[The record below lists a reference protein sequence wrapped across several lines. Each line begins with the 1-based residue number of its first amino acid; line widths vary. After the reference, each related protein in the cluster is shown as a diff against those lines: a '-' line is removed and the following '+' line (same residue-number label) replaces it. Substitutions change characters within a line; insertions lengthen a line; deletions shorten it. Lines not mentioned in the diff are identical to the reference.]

1 MPSTGRCGGKKVL
14 VGGRVF
20 VAAIT
25 VVGIVSGGVVGPG
38 TAIAA
43 MPGGYAAAVRA
54 AQASAADSAAA
65 DRAFVRFVALRH
77 PQSTVRAAAWLAL
90 LSSTPDAAVAQF
102 LASGYEAARARA
114 AARNQQNLDFAKRI
128 LATHTAAYAPEV
140 NAAAKRAVNG
150 SDADRELFAR
160 TGYTEAAAR
169 DRQVRE
175 ADGRHAAAL
184 VQADRDY
191 VAVLRDSDPGAQVRV
206 GAGYALR
213 AGATDA
219 DLVEFFAYGWN
230 SSARLDLELHQ
241 SAIADSDVR
250 WRATIN
256 RLVVEARAAEQAAR
270 EASGE
275 AAAAARAQAAT
286 AWRTVGEQG
295 TPPRSAWRHAEDV
308 AAAQAA
314 SWQAIALAAAAADG
328 VNWESIAASSVSNQA
343 AWNTERETAAEQARY
358 WTELLDQA
366 RAAELE
372 MTDPPS

>member
-1 MPSTGRCGGKKVL
+1 MGKRALITAV
-14 VGGRVF
+14 
-20 VAAIT
+20 T
-25 VVGIVSGGVVGPG
+25 VVGVLSGGMTGPG
-38 TAIAA
+38 TANAA
-43 MPGGYAAAVRA
+43 LPGAFAAAVGA
-54 AQASAADSAAA
+54 APAGVTDSAAA
-65 DRAFVRFVALRH
+65 DRAFVRFIALRH

-102 LASGYEAARARA
+102 LASGYEPARARA
-114 AARNQQNLDFAKRI
+114 AAQNQQNLDFAKRI

-150 SDADRELFAR
+150 SDTDRELFAR

-206 GAGYALR
+206 GAAYALR

-250 WRATIN
+250 WRSTIN
-256 RLVVEARAAEQAAR
+256 GLVTEARAAEQAAR

-286 AWRTVGEQG
+286 AWRTVGEQT
-295 TPPRSAWRHAEDV
+295 TPARSAWRHAEDV
-308 AAAQAA
+308 ATAQAA
-314 SWQAIALAAAAADG
+314 SWQAIALAAAAAES
-328 VNWESIAASSVSNQA
+328 VNWEPVAASSVA
-343 AWNTERETAAEQARY
+343 TEAVWNTERETAAEQARY
-358 WTELLDQA
+358 WTALLAQA

-372 MTDPPS
+372 MTDPPR

>member
-1 MPSTGRCGGKKVL
+1 
-14 VGGRVF
+14 
-20 VAAIT
+20 
-25 VVGIVSGGVVGPG
+25 
-38 TAIAA
+38 
-43 MPGGYAAAVRA
+43 
-54 AQASAADSAAA
+54 
-65 DRAFVRFVALRH
+65 
-77 PQSTVRAAAWLAL
+77 
-90 LSSTPDAAVAQF
+90 
-102 LASGYEAARARA
+102 
-114 AARNQQNLDFAKRI
+114 
-128 LATHTAAYAPEV
+128 
-140 NAAAKRAVNG
+140 
-150 SDADRELFAR
+150 
-160 TGYTEAAAR
+160 
-169 DRQVRE
+169 
-175 ADGRHAAAL
+175 L

-213 AGATDA
+213 VGATDA

-250 WRATIN
+250 WRAKLN
-256 RLVVEARAAEQAAR
+256 QLVIDAQVAEKAAR

-286 AWRTVGEQG
+286 AWRNVGEQT
-295 TPPRSAWRHAEDV
+295 TPARSAWQHAEDV

-314 SWQAIALAAAAADG
+314 SWQAIALAASAAES
-328 VNWESIAASSVSNQA
+328 VNWESIASSSVSTQA

-358 WTELLDQA
+358 WNGLLEQA